1 MIVSVI
7 IPCNRDRGFLQETIN
22 SVINQTYSE
31 VEIIV
36 SKSDG
41 STSYNINKG
50 LKKATGEFIK
60 LCADDD
66 LLTPNCIE
74 NSLKGINRFDFIHGN
89 AINFW
94 SNGTEQPYIPTIKDP
109 TLQDMIN
116 LNVIHGGT
124 VLYRRDCFDR
134 FGGFDETLWCA
145 EEYEFNMRLLF
156 KGCRLNYC
164 DSYLQRYRRHKKQKS
179 LGNTGSDYQAKRQ
192 IEINKIKNRF
202 QNTSI

>member
-1 MIVSVI
+1 MVSII
-7 IPCNRDRGFLQETIN
+7 IPCNEDRGFLAETIKAAEM
-22 SVINQTYSE
+22 QTYSDIQ
-31 VEIIV
+31 IIIC
-36 SKSDG
+36 KLNC
-41 STSYNINKG
+41 STSKNINQGIKKSKG
-50 LKKATGEFIK
+50 EYIK

-74 NSLKGINRFDFIHGN
+74 DSVKSIQGFDFIHGN

-94 SNGTEQPYIPTIKDP
+94 SNGLEQPYIPTIKNP
-109 TLQDMIN
+109 TLQEMIT

-134 FGGFDETLWCA
+134 FGYLNEDLWCA
-145 EEYEFNMRLLF
+145 EEYEFNLRLLS
-156 KGCRLNYC
+156 KGCILNYC
-164 DSYLQRYRRHKKQKS
+164 DSFMQRYRRHKTQKS

-202 QNTSI
+202 R